1 MNFIKKIVEKKI
13 DVDVH
18 FQFQKFSRG
27 EFRDKAGISAKKTGN
42 KYAISTS
49 AEFGNDLVKLVA
61 GKVGKNKVEVTGIIV
76 TTSDL
81 DKEGLVYSGKSQ
93 FQGIKKY
100 EINGQMSG
108 DEILGLINKFPKVFF
123 ALSFS
128 TPDGETTLKIKP
140 KMPKTGKPKGGAK
153 EGEEEKKQDFCKIV
167 TTDSKIGESFI
178 FEVKDFKEASVN
190 HTFFVEDII
199 VPVSL
204 KNEKDFAKVREGA
217 LRKGKIL
224 RVAKIDGKE
233 FRNEIGFEA

>member
-13 DVDVH
+13 DADVH
-18 FQFQKFSRG
+18 YQFQKFSRG
-27 EFRDKAGISAKKTGN
+27 EFRDKAGISAKKSGN
-42 KYAISTS
+42 KYTISTS
-49 AEFGNDLVKLVA
+49 AEFANDLVKLVA
-61 GKVGKNKVEVTGIIV
+61 EKVGKNKVEVNGIIV

-81 DKEGLVYSGKSQ
+81 DKEGLRYSSKSQ

-100 EINGQMSG
+100 ALSGEMAG
-108 DEILGLINKFPKVFF
+108 DEILNLINKFPKVFF

-128 TPDGETTLKIKP
+128 TPNGETVLKVKP

-178 FEVKDFKEASVN
+178 FELKDFKEANVN
-190 HTFFVEDII
+190 HTFFINDIVI
-199 VPVSL
+199 PTSL
-204 KNEKDFAKVREGA
+204 KTEKDFAKVREGA
-217 LRKGKIL
+217 LRKGKIV

-233 FRNEIGFEA
+233 FRNEIDFEA

>member
-13 DVDVH
+13 DADVH
-18 FQFQKFSRG
+18 YQFQKFSRG
-27 EFRDKAGISAKKTGN
+27 EFRDKAGISAKKAGN
-42 KYAISTS
+42 KYTINTS
-49 AEFGNDLVKLVA
+49 AEFANELVKLVA
-61 GKVGKNKVEVTGIIV
+61 EKVGKNKTEVTGIIV
-76 TTSDL
+76 TTADL
-81 DKEGLVYSGKSQ
+81 DKEGLKYESKSQ

-100 EINGQMSG
+100 AINGQMTG
-108 DEILGLINKFPKVFF
+108 DEILGLLNKFPKVFF

-128 TPDGETTLKIKP
+128 TTDGETFLKIKP

-178 FEVKDFKEASVN
+178 FELKDFKEANIN
-190 HTFFVEDII
+190 HTFFINDIV
-199 VPVSL
+199 VPASL

-233 FRNEIGFEA
+233 FKNEIAFEA